1 MFSIFFIFRVKEVK
15 MKIDGIDKK
24 IIRSLIKDARTPI
37 LSIARDVGISGA
49 AIHQRLRKLEK
60 SGLIAG
66 SKFIVNPKVLGY
78 TTMAYI
84 GIFLDKAM
92 SNPIAVKQLEKI
104 PEVLECHYTTG
115 NWSILI
121 KVLCK
126 DNEHLMHSF
135 IRYVHRVHPRNQIR
149 SIHKN
154 KIDSTLDNYKTK
166 SIFVVFSSMVPG
178 FIFSPLYFISMT

>member
-1 MFSIFFIFRVKEVK
+1 MPSSNEKV
-15 MKIDGIDKK
+15 KIDGIDKK
-24 IIRSLIKDARTPI
+24 ILRYLMADARKPI
-37 LSIARDVGISGA
+37 LEIARNIGISGA

-66 SKFIVNPKVLGY
+66 SKFVINPRILGY

-92 SNPIAVKQLEKI
+92 SNPTAVKALERI

-126 DNEHLMHSF
+126 DNEHLMHVLNKH
-135 IRYVHRVHPRNQIR
+135 IQQIEGVSR
-149 SIHKN
+149 
-154 KIDSTLDNYKTK
+154 TET
-166 SIFVVFSSMVPG
+166 
-178 FIFSPLYFISMT
+178 FISLDQQIDRQITI